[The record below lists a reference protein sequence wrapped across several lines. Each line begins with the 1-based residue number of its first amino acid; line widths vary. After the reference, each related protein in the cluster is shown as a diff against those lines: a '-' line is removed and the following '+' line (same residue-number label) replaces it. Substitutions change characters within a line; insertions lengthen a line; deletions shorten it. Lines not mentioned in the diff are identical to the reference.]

1 MHVYRTIDDLF
12 QAGLLSLSSRGVVS
26 APSQVTER
34 AKNAKAAAV
43 IGGGLLGL
51 EAAKARWQRGGCVL
65 CVSRPAL
72 ISAGSLRP
80 ETGRRTCWKWR
91 LG

>member
-1 MHVYRTIDDLF
+1 MTF
-12 QAGLLSLSSRGVVS
+12 SRQVFPNSQGRRIVCL

-51 EAAKARWQRGGCVL
+51 EAAKAR
-65 CVSRPAL
+65 
-72 ISAGSLRP
+72 
-80 ETGRRTCWKWR
+80 
-91 LG
+91 